1 MDIFQDKRIL
11 SVSQL
16 TRLITGLLEENFEHV
31 WVEGELS
38 NLATP
43 SSGHIYFTLKDADA
57 QVRCVL
63 FRTAAKALRFRLA
76 DGMRLVLRG
85 RVTVFAQRG
94 EYQLMAEYLEPQG
107 VGALQLAF
115 IQLKERLAKEGLFAE
130 SRKRPVPRLP
140 HRVGIVTSP
149 TGAAISDI
157 LNVLNRR
164 FANLHILLAPVRVQ
178 GDGAAQEIAAAIR
191 DFNHY
196 RDVDV
201 LIVGRGGGSQ
211 EDLQAFN
218 EEAVAR
224 AIAGSRVPVISA
236 VGHEIDITISDL
248 AADLRAPTPSAA
260 AELVIADKAD
270 LTLALDSFQLRL
282 ERSMTATLAGK
293 RSALATA
300 GASLRDPAML
310 IGRLAQRLDYLQ
322 QRMDSAV
329 SGMVQERRSRLTDL
343 GNRLWVRSPE
353 LMLERGETE
362 LAHLVDRRDRAVCS
376 LLDRFREAAAR
387 RTTALESLSP
397 LATLTRGYSITT
409 RRDTGDVVSDSA
421 RLCPGERVKLR
432 FARGA
437 AHCLVEEIL
446 PEMRRLTEIA
456 ESV

>member
-1 MDIFQDKRIL
+1 
-11 SVSQL
+11 
-16 TRLITGLLEENFEHV
+16 
-31 WVEGELS
+31 
-38 NLATP
+38 
-43 SSGHIYFTLKDADA
+43 
-57 QVRCVL
+57 
-63 FRTAAKALRFRLA
+63 
-76 DGMRLVLRG
+76 
-85 RVTVFAQRG
+85 
-94 EYQLMAEYLEPQG
+94 MAEYLEPQG
-107 VGALQLAF
+107 IGALQLAF

-130 SRKRPVPRLP
+130 SRKRPIPRLP
-140 HRVGIVTSP
+140 QRVGIVTSP

-164 FANLHILLAPVRVQ
+164 FANLHVLLAPVRVQ

-191 DFNHY
+191 DFNQY

-218 EEAVAR
+218 EEVVAR
-224 AIAGSRVPVISA
+224 AMASSRIPVISA

-270 LTLALDSFQLRL
+270 LTMALDSFRLRL
-282 ERSMTATLAGK
+282 K
-293 RSALATA
+293 RSISALMAEKRGVLATA

-329 SGMVQERRSRLTDL
+329 SGMVQEHRTRLSDQ
-343 GNRLWVRSPE
+343 GNRLWARSPA
-353 LMLERGETE
+353 LMLERGQTE
-362 LAHLVDRRDRAVCS
+362 LVNLADRRDRAVRS

-397 LATLTRGYSITT
+397 LATLARGYSITT
-409 RRDTGDVVSDSA
+409 RSDTGSVVSDSA
-421 RLCPGERVKLR
+421 QIDPGVRVKLR
-432 FARGA
+432 FARGT
-437 AHCLVEEIL
+437 AHCLVEETF